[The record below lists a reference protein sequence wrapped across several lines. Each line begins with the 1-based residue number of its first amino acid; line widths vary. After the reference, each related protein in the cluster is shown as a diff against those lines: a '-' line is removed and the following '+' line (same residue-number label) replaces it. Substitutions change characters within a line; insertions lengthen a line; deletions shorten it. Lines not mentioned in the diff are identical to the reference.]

1 MDCNSIVPYSSAG
14 IVKLQQGILKSEA
27 VMQEWREEMMW
38 PMEYLGG
45 GALEDEAPNNTL
57 DCH

>member
-1 MDCNSIVPYSSAG
+1 MDCNSIYSSAG
-14 IVKLQQGILKSEA
+14 IVKLQQGILKSE
-27 VMQEWREEMMW
+27 VVLQKWREEMMW
-38 PMEYLGG
+38 AMEYLGG